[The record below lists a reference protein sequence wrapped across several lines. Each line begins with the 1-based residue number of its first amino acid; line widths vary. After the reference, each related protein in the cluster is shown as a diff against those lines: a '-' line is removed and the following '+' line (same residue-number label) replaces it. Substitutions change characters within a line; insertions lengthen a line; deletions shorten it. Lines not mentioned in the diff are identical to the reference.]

1 MKAKVRFVIAAV
13 VLGLLMVGPFGL
25 TALLLFLD
33 SKDAER
39 EAFAQFLLPRLPL
52 GGFMTVLGFIGGV
65 ILLRS
70 LFQQYVHGLS
80 RMAETLRLMLGA
92 NRNFR
97 VEPDG
102 PPEVRE
108 LARAANDLAQQR
120 NELLDD
126 VEAQI
131 RQAKATVE
139 EEKNRLAALMSE
151 LAMGVVV
158 CNLDGRILLYNS
170 RARLQFKALAQG
182 PTSMSGG
189 ALIGLGRS
197 IFSILERG
205 QITHSLENI
214 QQRLRRGSAE
224 PTANFITATRGG
236 ALLRCQMA
244 PVLRTGAESSAV
256 GVAQGASLD
265 NPPDPRAALHSGPAP
280 AAQSSALRNPASAP
294 LSGKGGDEVRQAAPG
309 QQERTTAL
317 PGDEL
322 QVTGYVL
329 TIENITRNFERE
341 AERDQALQALT
352 DGNRAALGNIRA
364 AVETLLDS
372 PEMEADFRE
381 RFMRVISDEASTMS
395 ARLDA
400 TMNRFADSLKTR
412 WPLEDVLAVDILSAA
427 ARRIEDRLKLPIKHE
442 EQDASLW
449 MRVDSF
455 SLIQAITFLAS
466 RLQDHYEI
474 RELRLRLAADAR
486 MVFVDL
492 SWSGPTVSSE
502 TLYTWELEPMNV
514 GSETSPLTLRDVV
527 ERHGGEIWYQR
538 DKAAHRAF
546 FRFVLPAAA
555 TPDAP
560 VVDQAQHLH
569 SDSRPEYYDFD
580 LFAARDA
587 EGANIDLDRKLTE
600 LAYSVFDT
608 ETTGLQPSQG
618 DEIIQMGAVRIVNN
632 RLLRQEIFDQLVDPG
647 IPLKPEGIPI
657 HGITEAMVNGQPRLD
672 VVLPAFHEFCHE
684 TVLVAHNA
692 AFDMRFFQLKEDSLG
707 VRFTQ
712 PVLDTLLLS
721 AVIHPNQE
729 SHKLELIAERLGI
742 NVIGRHTALGDAFV
756 TGEVFLKMVPLLA
769 DMGIHTLRQ
778 ALEASQKTYFA
789 RIQY

>member
-1 MKAKVRFVIAAV
+1 MKARLRFIIAV
-13 VLGLLMVGPFGL
+13 GVLGLLMTGPFAL
-25 TALLLFLD
+25 TALLLFAD
-33 SKDAER
+33 ARDAER
-39 EAFAQFLLPRLPL
+39 AAFAEFILPRLPL
-52 GGFMTVLGFIGGV
+52 GGLMTLLGFIGGV

-70 LFQQYVHGLS
+70 LFQQYVHGLL

-97 VEPDG
+97 VAPEG

-120 NELLDD
+120 DELLND

-131 RQAKATVE
+131 GQAKATVE

-151 LAMGVVV
+151 LALGVVV

-224 PTANFITATRGG
+224 PTANFITSTRSGQ
-236 ALLRCQMA
+236 LLRCQMA
-244 PVLRTGAESSAV
+244 PVLRTGADSATTANV
-256 GVAQGASLD
+256 NSL
-265 NPPDPRAALHSGPAP
+265 PPTPPPAE
-280 AAQSSALRNPASAP
+280 
-294 LSGKGGDEVRQAAPG
+294 GGDKVGGQAAPAR
-309 QQERTTAL
+309 EKILDNAL
-317 PGDEL
+317 GAEL
-322 QVTGYVL
+322 HVTGYVL

-364 AVETLLDS
+364 AVETLIDS
-372 PEMEADFRE
+372 PEMEADYRT
-381 RFMRVISDEASTMS
+381 RFMGVIADEAAAMS

-400 TMNRFADSLKTR
+400 TMGRFADSLKTR
-412 WPLEDVLAVDILSAA
+412 WPLEDVLAVDILAAA
-427 ARRIEDRLKLPIKHE
+427 ARRIEDKLKLPIKHE
-442 EQDASLW
+442 DQDASLW

-455 SLIQAITFLAS
+455 SLIQAITFLAA

-474 RELRLRLAADAR
+474 RELRLRLATEGS

-492 SWSGPTVSSE
+492 IWSGTTVSSE

-527 ERHGGEIWYQR
+527 DRHGGEIWYQR
-538 DKAAHRAF
+538 EKAAHRAF
-546 FRFVLPAAA
+546 FRIVLPAAA
-555 TPDAP
+555 MPDAP
-560 VVDQAQHLH
+560 VIDQAQHLH

-587 EGANIDLDRKLTE
+587 EGSGIDLDRKLSE

-608 ETTGLQPSQG
+608 ETTGLLPSEG
-618 DEIIQMGAVRIVNN
+618 DEIIQLGAVRIVNN

-647 IPLKPEGIPI
+647 IPLKAEGIAI

-672 VVLPAFHEFCHE
+672 AVLPAFHEFCAE

-692 AFDMRFFQLKEDSLG
+692 AFDLRFFQLKEDSLD

-721 AVIHPNQE
+721 AVLHPSQE
-729 SHKLELIAERLGI
+729 SHRLESIAERLGI
-742 NVIGRHTALGDAFV
+742 NVIGRHTALGDAYV
-756 TGEVFLKMVPLLA
+756 TGEVFLKMIPLLA
-769 DMGIHTLRQ
+769 DMGILTLRQ
-778 ALEASQKTYFA
+778 ALDAAQKTYFA
-789 RIQY
+789 RVKY

>member
-1 MKAKVRFVIAAV
+1 MKARFRFILAAS
-13 VLGLLMVGPFGL
+13 VLGLLMTGPFAL
-25 TALLLFLD
+25 TGLLLFAD
-33 SKDAER
+33 AKDAER
-39 EAFAQFLLPRLPL
+39 AAFAQFLLPRLP
-52 GGFMTVLGFIGGV
+52 VGGV
-65 ILLRS
+65 ITLLGLVAGVLLLRG
-70 LFQQYVHGLS
+70 LFQQYVQGLS

-97 VEPDG
+97 VAAEG

-120 NELLDD
+120 DELLND

-131 RQAKATVE
+131 RTAKATVE

-151 LAMGVVV
+151 LALGVVV
-158 CNLDGRILLYNS
+158 CNLDGRILLYKS

-224 PTANFITATRGG
+224 PTANFITSTRGG
-236 ALLRCQMA
+236 QLLRAQMA
-244 PVLRTGAESSAV
+244 PVLGSAERAEKV
-256 GVAQGASLD
+256 GIPPVPPATQGGD
-265 NPPDPRAALHSGPAP
+265 DVSGEAAP
-280 AAQSSALRNPASAP
+280 AHDQ
-294 LSGKGGDEVRQAAPG
+294 
-309 QQERTTAL
+309 TTAATML
-317 PGDEL
+317 GAEL

-341 AERDQALQALT
+341 AERDQALQSLT
-352 DGNRAALGNIRA
+352 DGNRAALANIRA
-364 AVETLLDS
+364 AVETLIGS
-372 PEMEADFRE
+372 PEMEVDYRE
-381 RFMRVISDEASTMS
+381 RFTGVIAEEASAMSQRLETTMS
-395 ARLDA
+395 
-400 TMNRFADSLKTR
+400 RFADSLKTR
-412 WPLEDVLAVDILSAA
+412 WPLEDVLAIDIVAVA
-427 ARRIEDRLKLPIKHE
+427 ARRIQDRLNLPIKNE
-442 EQDASLW
+442 DQDATLW

-455 SLIQAITFLAS
+455 ALIQAITFLAS
-466 RLQDHYEI
+466 RLQDDYAI
-474 RELRLRLAADAR
+474 RELRLRLSAEGT

-492 SWSGPTVSSE
+492 IWSGTPVSSE
-502 TLYTWELEPMNV
+502 TLYAWELEPMNV
-514 GSETSPLTLRDVV
+514 GAETSPLTLRDVV
-527 ERHGGEIWYQR
+527 DRHGGEIWYQR
-538 DKAAHRAF
+538 DKAAHNAF
-546 FRFVLPAAA
+546 FRIVLPAAVTHDVQA
-555 TPDAP
+555 T
-560 VVDQAQHLH
+560 DQAQHLH

-587 EGANIDLDRKLTE
+587 EGSGIDLDRRLTD

-608 ETTGLQPSQG
+608 ETTGLQPSSG
-618 DEIIQMGAVRIVNN
+618 DEIIQLGAVRIVNN
-632 RLLRQEIFDQLVDPG
+632 RLLRQEIFDQLVDPV
-647 IPLKPEGIPI
+647 IPLKPEAIQI

-672 VVLPAFHEFCHE
+672 VVLPAFHEFCAE

-692 AFDMRFFQLKEDSLG
+692 SFDMRFLQLKEDSLG

-729 SHKLELIAERLGI
+729 SHRLESIAERLGI
-742 NVIGRHTALGDAFV
+742 NVIGRHTALGDAYV
-756 TGEVFLKMVPLLA
+756 TGEVFLKMIPLLA
-769 DMGIHTLRQ
+769 DMGILTLRQ
-778 ALEASQKTYFA
+778 ALDAAQQTYFA
-789 RIQY
+789 RVKY

>member
-1 MKAKVRFVIAAV
+1 MKARLRFILAAG
-13 VLGLLMVGPFGL
+13 VLGLLMTGPFAL
-25 TALLLFLD
+25 TAVLLLAD
-33 SKDAER
+33 AKDAER
-39 EAFAQFLLPRLPL
+39 AAFAEFLLPRLPL
-52 GGFMTVLGFIGGV
+52 GGLITLLGFIAGLT
-65 ILLRS
+65 LLRA
-70 LFQQYVHGLS
+70 LFQQYVHGLL

-97 VEPDG
+97 VAPEG
-102 PPEVRE
+102 PPEVCE

-120 NELLDD
+120 DALLND

-151 LAMGVVV
+151 LALGVIV

-170 RARLQFKALAQG
+170 RARLQFKSLAQG

-214 QQRLRRGSAE
+214 QQRLRKGSAE
-224 PTANFITATRGG
+224 PTANFITSTRAGQ
-236 ALLRCQMA
+236 LLRCQMA
-244 PVLRTGAESSAV
+244 PVLGSAERAEKVGIPPTPPATQGGDDVSGQALPAQEKILDDALGAE
-256 GVAQGASLD
+256 Q
-265 NPPDPRAALHSGPAP
+265 
-280 AAQSSALRNPASAP
+280 
-294 LSGKGGDEVRQAAPG
+294 
-309 QQERTTAL
+309 
-317 PGDEL
+317 

-341 AERDQALQALT
+341 AERDQALHSLT
-352 DGNRAALGNIRA
+352 DGSRAALGNIRA

-372 PEMEADFRE
+372 PEMAADYRE
-381 RFMRVISDEASTMS
+381 RFTRVIADEAAAMSGKLETTMS
-395 ARLDA
+395 
-400 TMNRFADSLKTR
+400 RFADSLKTR
-412 WPLEDVLAVDILSAA
+412 WPLEDVLAIDIVAAA

-449 MRVDSF
+449 MQVDSF
-455 SLIQAITFLAS
+455 ALIQAMTFLAA
-466 RLQDHYEI
+466 RLQDHYAI
-474 RELRLRLAADAR
+474 RELRLRLSAEGR

-492 SWSGPTVSSE
+492 IWSGTPVSSE
-502 TLYTWELEPMNV
+502 TLYTWELEPMHV
-514 GSETSPLTLRDVV
+514 GDESSPLTLRDVIN
-527 ERHGGEIWYQR
+527 RHGGEIWYQR
-538 DKAAHRAF
+538 DKAAHNAF
-546 FRFVLPAAA
+546 FRIVLPAA
-555 TPDAP
+555 TVPELQP
-560 VVDQAQHLH
+560 QDQAQHLH

-580 LFAARDA
+580 LFATRDVA
-587 EGANIDLDRKLTE
+587 GSGIDPERRLSD

-608 ETTGLQPSQG
+608 ETTGLEPSKG
-618 DEIIQMGAVRIVNN
+618 DEIIQMGAVRIVNS

-647 IPLKPEGIPI
+647 IPLKAAGIPI
-657 HGITEAMVNGQPRLD
+657 HGITEAMLIGQPRLD
-672 VVLPAFHEFCHE
+672 VVLPAFHEFCAE

-707 VRFTQ
+707 IRFTQ

-729 SHKLELIAERLGI
+729 SHRLESIAERLGI

-756 TGEVFLKMVPLLA
+756 TGEVFLKMIPLLA
-769 DMGIHTLRQ
+769 DMGIVTLRQ
-778 ALEASQKTYFA
+778 ALDAAQQTYFA
-789 RIQY
+789 RIKY